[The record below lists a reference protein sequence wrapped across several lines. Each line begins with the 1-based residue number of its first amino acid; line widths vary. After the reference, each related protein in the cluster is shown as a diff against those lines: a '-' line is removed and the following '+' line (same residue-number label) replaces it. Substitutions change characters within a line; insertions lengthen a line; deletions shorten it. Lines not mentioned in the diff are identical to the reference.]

1 MSFEIKLQKDSFFFS
16 LIEFANINNM
26 LILPYI
32 EMLVGNTVHT
42 LLLEMENDKILSGRT
57 SDHVYKLCHF
67 LFLEIFFA
75 LNSVLS
81 AVSSAIPAF
90 FFSGGEIRF
99 ILNDILESFI
109 FIFFGYSF
117 SLCVA
122 CKSDILS
129 IGLYCIFKS
138 NLRVCL

>member
-1 MSFEIKLQKDSFFFS
+1 MKLNYKKIPFS
-16 LIEFANINNM
+16 SCLSSLQINNM

-32 EMLVGNTVHT
+32 EMLVGNAVHT
-42 LLLEMENDKILSGRT
+42 LLLEMENKILSGRT

-90 FFSGGEIRF
+90 SFGGGGEIRF

-117 SLCVA
+117 SLCVV
-122 CKSDILS
+122 CKSDIKYRP
-129 IGLYCIFKS
+129 GLYF
-138 NLRVCL
+138 